1 VYALGKDTIITGIEI
16 LSLKKENIN
25 SIENIYDILI
35 TTPRYMNSYL
45 SEAYYQNILF
55 AQ

>member
-1 VYALGKDTIITGIEI
+1 LGKDTIITGIEI

-25 SIENIYDILI
+25 SVENIYDIMI

-45 SEAYYQNILF
+45 FEAYYVNILI